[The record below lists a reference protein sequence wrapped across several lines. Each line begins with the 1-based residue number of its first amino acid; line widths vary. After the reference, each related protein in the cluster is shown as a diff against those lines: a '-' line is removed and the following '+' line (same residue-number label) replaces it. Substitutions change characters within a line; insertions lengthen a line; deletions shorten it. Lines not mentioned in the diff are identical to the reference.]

1 MKKLK
6 KFFVVLGDSAFAFS
20 EDNCFKLSASLSY
33 YTVFA
38 LAPLSI
44 VIISLVGMFYGRD
57 AASGGLYGQIKH
69 FVGPLAAAQIQE
81 IIANI
86 EHTHASLT
94 GAIIG
99 GIILF
104 VSATGMFTE
113 IQGSINFI
121 WSVKAKPKKG
131 SGWRKYLINRLISF
145 SLVLGLGFLL
155 LISLAVNAILALLN
169 TEMIRFFPNTTVYF
183 LSTINT
189 VVQLVVITSLFIVV
203 FKVLPDAKI
212 SWRDSFV
219 GSVFT
224 AVLFLAGKYL
234 IGLYISKANLGITYG
249 TAASI
254 VIILSWVYY
263 FSLILYFGAEFT
275 KIFALQS
282 GHGIKP
288 REPAVFIIK
297 KEATEIPASRL
308 DT

>member
-6 KFFVVLGDSAFAFS
+6 KIFVVLGDAAIAFS
-20 EDNCFKLSASLSY
+20 DDSCFKLSASLSY

-44 VIISLVGMFYGRD
+44 VIISLVSMFYGKD
-57 AASGGLYGQIKH
+57 AASGALYGEIKD
-69 FVGPLAAAQIQE
+69 FVGPLAASQIQE

-86 EHTHASLT
+86 ENSHSTLR

-99 GIILF
+99 GVIVFIG
-104 VSATGMFTE
+104 ATGMFTE
-113 IQGSINFI
+113 IQGSLDFI
-121 WSVKAKPKKG
+121 WSVRAKPRKG

-155 LISLAVNAILALLN
+155 FVTLI
-169 TEMIRFFPNTTVYF
+169 
-183 LSTINT
+183 INT
-189 VVQLVVITSLFIVV
+189 VLGILSEKLIQFFPHATIYFIDTMNTIVLLIVITSLFMVL
-203 FKVLPDAKI
+203 FKVLPDAII
-212 SWRDSFV
+212 SWRDALV
-219 GSVFT
+219 GSAFT
-224 AVLFLAGKYL
+224 AVLFLGGKYL
-234 IGLYISKANLGITYG
+234 IGLYIGKANLGITYG

-282 GHGIKP
+282 GHGIRPKDT
-288 REPAVFIIK
+288 AVFIIK
-297 KEATEIPASRL
+297 RESAEIPMSRL
-308 DT
+308 D